1 MFRLQLWTNFNLVA
15 VVNFSVDGR
24 DLLCR
29 HVMRRYDL
37 REEANT
43 DLPLDVAEADV
54 VLGSDANL
62 K

>member
-1 MFRLQLWTNFNLVA
+1 MFRLQLWTNFNL
-15 VVNFSVDGR
+15 SVDVR

>member
-15 VVNFSVDGR
+15 VVNFSVDVR

-43 DLPLDVAEADV
+43 DLSLDVAEADV